1 MDHLSAPL
9 KLKNWC
15 LSFNDA
21 SFPPSGKMWP
31 HIWLLFSLCS
41 LLLPIISAGPDS
53 DKLRLLGQ
61 GGFSRCAFTS
71 IKGEMPKP
79 AQDQKRWQACGEVLL
94 FCIWWTILEVIK
106 PGLCPLVQQLG
117 LHSIS
122 RLFILAQSQ
131 GDMVFFHYAR
141 LTDEEGWGGRLHGA
155 GLWFPCYLR

>member
-1 MDHLSAPL
+1 MMLL
-9 KLKNWC
+9 
-15 LSFNDA
+15 
-21 SFPPSGKMWP
+21 FPPVVKCGPTSGCYSVCVHCFCP
-31 HIWLLFSLCS
+31 SS
-41 LLLPIISAGPDS
+41 LLDQTQTNS
-53 DKLRLLGQ
+53 DCWGKGAL
-61 GGFSRCAFTS
+61 FSRCAFTS

-131 GDMVFFHYAR
+131 GDMVFSIMLVWQMKR
-141 LTDEEGWGGRLHGA
+141 GGEGDFTGQVCDFLVIYVRGT
-155 GLWFPCYLR
+155 FKSSEDYEPVQI